1 MPYRIGI
8 DVGGTFTHAVAVD
21 AETLQVTFQTK
32 VPTTHR
38 AAEGVALGVT
48 QSLRGLLEAGVRPD
62 DVIFIAHSTTQAT
75 NALLEGDVAAV
86 GVLGMARGAD
96 ALKARK
102 DTDIGRLEVA
112 PGRFL
117 DTYHAFL
124 NSDAATPEA
133 LRAAVEELRGRGA
146 QVIVGAE
153 AFGVDDPTIERLLL
167 DVCVELGVPATA
179 SHEVSGLYGLR
190 IRTRTAVINASIL
203 PKMVQTALMTARAV
217 AEAGISAP
225 LMIMRSDGGVMSID
239 EMRRRPILTIL
250 SGPAA
255 GVAAALMYAKISD
268 GIFVEVGGTSSDIT
282 CIRNGQAAVQ
292 SATLGGHKLFLR
304 TLDVRTIGLAGG
316 SMVRI
321 QNRKVVAVG
330 PRSAHLAG
338 LAYSCFTRP
347 LQHGEEAGG
356 WDSQLIQPLP
366 NDPADYL
373 IAVSGE
379 TRLALTMSCAA
390 NAAGYIPE
398 GDYARGD
405 GALAAAVLAEAL
417 GIAPQAAAEQVL
429 TSGCAQAKATVE
441 MLLQDYQVPREHVT
455 LIGGGGGAGAVV
467 PYTGHMMDLPWRIA
481 ENAPV
486 ISAIGVAL
494 ALVRD
499 TVERTIPNPS
509 KDDLLRVRQEAVD
522 AVTRMGAAP
531 DTIEVQV
538 EVDPQHQVVRATAS
552 GATELRTRD
561 LAAAPA
567 DAASQTRAAATSLGV
582 APEVVKELART
593 PHYAALGAVRET
605 KKLFGL
611 IKTTRIPAR
620 LVDAHGVIRLQLT
633 HAEAASVPAGDASAR
648 LREMIGAQAHYGDGG
663 ERLPAVFLAAGPRI
677 FNLSGLLTTEHILS
691 LADAE
696 LQHLPADQPVLLVVG
711 EQS

>member
-1 MPYRIGI
+1 MAYRIGI
-8 DVGGTFTHAVAVD
+8 DVGGTFTHAVAID

-48 QSLRGLLEAGVRPD
+48 QALRGLLDAGVQPG
-62 DVIFIAHSTTQAT
+62 DVTFIAHSTTQAT
-75 NALLEGDVAAV
+75 NALLEGDVAVV
-86 GVLGMARGAD
+86 GIIGMARGAD
-96 ALKARK
+96 ALKARS
-102 DTDIGRLEVA
+102 DTNIGRLEVA

-117 DTYHAFL
+117 ETYHAFL
-124 NSDAATPEA
+124 NSEA
-133 LRAAVEELRGRGA
+133 VTAESLRTAVEELRGRGA

-153 AFGVDDPTIERLLL
+153 AFGVDDPTNERLLL
-167 DVCVELGVPATA
+167 DVCAEAGIPATA

-190 IRTRTAVINASIL
+190 TRTRTAAINASIL
-203 PKMVQTALMTARAV
+203 PKMVQTATMTAQAV
-217 AEAGISAP
+217 TEAGISAP

-255 GVAAALMYAKISD
+255 GVAAALMYARISD
-268 GIFVEVGGTSSDIT
+268 GIFIEVGGTSSDIT

-321 QNRKVVAVG
+321 KDGKVIAVG

-338 LAYSCFTRP
+338 LSYSCFAEKQGPFQT
-347 LQHGEEAGG
+347 ET
-356 WDSQLIQPLP
+356 IQPLP

-373 IAVSGE
+373 IALNGD

-390 NAAGYIPE
+390 NAAGYVPE

-405 GALAAAVLAEAL
+405 GALAAQLLAVILHV
-417 GIAPQAAAEQVL
+417 APQAASEQVL
-429 TSGCAQAKATVE
+429 ASGCAQAVATVNT
-441 MLLQDYQVPREHVT
+441 LLQDYQVPREHVT

-467 PYTGHMMDLPWRIA
+467 PYTGHLMNLPWRIA

-499 TVERTIPNPS
+499 TVERNIANPT
-509 KDDLLRVRQEAVD
+509 KEDLLRVRQEAVD

-538 EVDPQHQVVRATAS
+538 EVDAQQQIVRATAS
-552 GATELRTRD
+552 GATEMRARD

-567 DAASQTRAAATSLGV
+567 DAAAQTTAAAVSLN
-582 APEVVKELART
+582 VVPDAVRELART
-593 PHYAALGAVRET
+593 SHYAALGTIRET

-611 IKTTRIPAR
+611 IKTVRTPAR
-620 LVDAHGVIRLQLT
+620 LVDAQGVIRLQLT
-633 HAEAASVPAGDASAR
+633 HAEAQAAPAGAANAR
-648 LREMIGAQAHYGDGG
+648 LREMIAAQAHYGDGG

-677 FNLSGLLTTEHILS
+677 FNLSGLLTSEQILS

-696 LQHLPADQPVLLVVG
+696 LQRLPADQPVLLVVG
-711 EQS
+711 EQ

>member
-1 MPYRIGI
+1 
-8 DVGGTFTHAVAVD
+8 
-21 AETLQVTFQTK
+21 
-32 VPTTHR
+32 
-38 AAEGVALGVT
+38 
-48 QSLRGLLEAGVRPD
+48 
-62 DVIFIAHSTTQAT
+62 
-75 NALLEGDVAAV
+75 
-86 GVLGMARGAD
+86 
-96 ALKARK
+96 
-102 DTDIGRLEVA
+102 
-112 PGRFL
+112 
-117 DTYHAFL
+117 
-124 NSDAATPEA
+124 
-133 LRAAVEELRGRGA
+133 
-146 QVIVGAE
+146 
-153 AFGVDDPTIERLLL
+153 
-167 DVCVELGVPATA
+167 
-179 SHEVSGLYGLR
+179 
-190 IRTRTAVINASIL
+190 
-203 PKMVQTALMTARAV
+203 
-217 AEAGISAP
+217 
-225 LMIMRSDGGVMSID
+225 
-239 EMRRRPILTIL
+239 
-250 SGPAA
+250 
-255 GVAAALMYAKISD
+255 
-268 GIFVEVGGTSSDIT
+268 
-282 CIRNGQAAVQ
+282 
-292 SATLGGHKLFLR
+292 
-304 TLDVRTIGLAGG
+304 
-316 SMVRI
+316 
-321 QNRKVVAVG
+321 
-330 PRSAHLAG
+330 
-338 LAYSCFTRP
+338 
-347 LQHGEEAGG
+347 
-356 WDSQLIQPLP
+356 
-366 NDPADYL
+366 
-373 IAVSGE
+373 
-379 TRLALTMSCAA
+379 
-390 NAAGYIPE
+390 
-398 GDYARGD
+398 
-405 GALAAAVLAEAL
+405 
-417 GIAPQAAAEQVL
+417 
-429 TSGCAQAKATVE
+429 
-441 MLLQDYQVPREHVT
+441 VPREHVT
-455 LIGGGGGAGAVV
+455 LSGGGGGAGAVV